1 MGFWNAA
8 VGTVVANQEMPAV
21 DGTRH
26 LLLTNATANVFV
38 FFRPGQE
45 HSRATLEQ
53 VARCAKDMADKSVH
67 WVAVVSDR
75 YARDK
80 VEIDIKETGLAMPVL
95 IDEGDALY
103 GRLGVALCPVTGIT
117 DRDHKLGAYVPFTK
131 VNFPVILQAH
141 VRRVLGEISDKE
153 LAEASIHR
161 RASPSGDGEAA
172 RRQMKLAE
180 KLRQSGNNEKALDSA
195 RKSIE
200 KDASFAAPHILIGQI
215 LAEQGNRAEALKEFE
230 QALKLEP
237 TNTNALA
244 AARLCAT
251 RHLEP
256 SDSSETAGPLR
267 QSPDLAD
274 ARRNCVGHAATEP

>member
-1 MGFWNAA
+1 MRALVTVAAAAAIISASSAWGFANAA
-8 VGTVVANQEMPAV
+8 VGTVIANQEMPAV

-75 YARDK
+75 HAREK
-80 VEIDIKETGLAMPVL
+80 VESDIKETGLAMPVL

-117 DRDHKLGAYVPFTK
+117 DRDHKLAAYVPFTK

-153 LAEASIHR
+153 LAEAVD
-161 RASPSGDGEAA
+161 PSSAAPIGDGAAA
-172 RRQMKLAE
+172 RQQMKLAE
-180 KLRQSGNNEKALDSA
+180 KLRQAGNNEKAIEIA

-200 KDASFAAPHILIGQI
+200 KDPSAAAPHVLIGQI
-215 LAEQGNRAEALKEFE
+215 LAGQGNRPEALKEFE
-230 QALKLEP
+230 LALKLEP

-244 AARLCAT
+244 GARAL
-251 RHLEP
+251 
-256 SDSSETAGPLR
+256 SDIPGTPPGSR
-267 QSPDLAD
+267 
-274 ARRNCVGHAATEP
+274 

>member
-1 MGFWNAA
+1 MRNLVSVAAAAVISASSAWGFANAA
-8 VGTVVANQEMPAV
+8 VGTVIANQEMPAV

-75 YARDK
+75 YAREK
-80 VEIDIKETGLAMPVL
+80 IEMDIKETGLAMPVL
-95 IDEGDALY
+95 LDEGDALY
-103 GRLGVALCPVTGIT
+103 GRLGVAVCPVTGIT
-117 DRDHKLGAYVPFTK
+117 DRDHKLAACVPFTK

-141 VRRVLGEISDKE
+141 IRRVLGEINDKE
-153 LAEASIHR
+153 LAEAVDSSS
-161 RASPSGDGEAA
+161 ASPRGDGEAA

-180 KLRQSGNNEKALDSA
+180 KLRQAGNSEKALESA

-200 KDASFAAPHILIGQI
+200 KDASAAAPHILIGQI

-230 QALKLEP
+230 LALKLEP

-244 AARLCAT
+244 GAKALRDGLPGAR
-251 RHLEP
+251 
-256 SDSSETAGPLR
+256 
-267 QSPDLAD
+267 
-274 ARRNCVGHAATEP
+274 

>member
-1 MGFWNAA
+1 MRALVTVAVAAAIISVSSAWGFANAA
-8 VGTVVANQEMPAV
+8 VGSAIPNQEMPAL

-38 FFRPGQE
+38 FFRPEQE

-53 VARCAKDMADKSVH
+53 VARCAKEMAGKSVY
-67 WVAVVSDR
+67 WVAIVSDR
-75 YARDK
+75 YAKDK
-80 VEIDIKETGLAMPVL
+80 VEVEIKETGLAIPVL

-103 GRLGVALCPVTGIT
+103 GQLGVALCPVTGIT
-117 DRDHKLGAYVPFTK
+117 DRDHKLAAYVPFTK

-153 LAEASIHR
+153 LAEAVD
-161 RASPSGDGEAA
+161 PSTAAPGGDGEAA
-172 RRQMKLAE
+172 RRQFKLAE
-180 KLRQSGNNEKALDSA
+180 KLRQAGNNEKALDSA

-200 KDASFAAPHILIGQI
+200 KDPSAAAPHILIGQI
-215 LAEQGNRAEALKEFE
+215 LAGQGNRPEALKEFE

-244 AARLCAT
+244 GAKALRDNPGAAP
-251 RHLEP
+251 P
-256 SDSSETAGPLR
+256 S
-267 QSPDLAD
+267 
-274 ARRNCVGHAATEP
+274 AR